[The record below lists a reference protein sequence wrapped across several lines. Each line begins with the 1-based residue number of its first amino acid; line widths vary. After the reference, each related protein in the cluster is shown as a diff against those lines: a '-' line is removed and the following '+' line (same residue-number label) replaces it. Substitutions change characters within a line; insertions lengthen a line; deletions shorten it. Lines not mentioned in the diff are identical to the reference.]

1 MLHDGNMKQ
10 KMKLIDS
17 ASESQGLATV
27 LLEGLDEI
35 NQEVKAGST

>member
-1 MLHDGNMKQ
+1 MN
-10 KMKLIDS
+10 LIDS